1 MTLSDQRG
9 FIRGCCLG
17 LLVLLVLL
25 GGTVFVADRAL
36 AAPVLGAPPAGPSHG
51 ANETAIAIALG
62 KEMAGQFLLSPHGVV
77 VLSEEDLT
85 VLAVANNPH
94 PNEYRDIQVRVR
106 NGLVVVSAQISA
118 GPFTPTAVAHISL
131 TLQPSANGP
140 VIAAQVPE
148 VDIGMLGLPGFAG
161 SGLVAQIDSAFPS
174 IASLRLP
181 PSSARSEP
189 TSSASPSC
197 RAASRSACTILSF
210 PPPRRPA
217 GDPRSCEPLSST
229 M

>member
-17 LLVLLVLL
+17 LLVLLILV
-25 GGTVFVADRAL
+25 GGSVFVADRAL

-51 ANETAIAIALG
+51 ADETAIAIALG
-62 KEMAGQFLLSPHGVV
+62 KEMAEQLLISPHGVV

-161 SGLVAQIDSAFPS
+161 SGLVAQIDSALSLDRLFA
-174 IASLRLP
+174 IAPELTPLRTDIECVAVVPGGIAVGVHIPLVASE
-181 PSSARSEP
+181 PSSCA
-189 TSSASPSC
+189 
-197 RAASRSACTILSF
+197 
-210 PPPRRPA
+210 
-217 GDPRSCEPLSST
+217 
-229 M
+229 

>member
-1 MTLSDQRG
+1 VTHSDQRG

-17 LLVLLVLL
+17 LLVLLILV
-25 GGTVFVADRAL
+25 GGSVFVADRAL

-51 ANETAIAIALG
+51 ATETAIAIALG
-62 KEMAGQFLLSPHGVV
+62 KEMAQQLLVSPHGVV

-131 TLQPSANGP
+131 TLQPGPNGP

-148 VDIGMLGLPGFAG
+148 VDLGMLGLPGFADPG
-161 SGLVAQIDSAFPS
+161 IVAQIDSALSLDRLFA
-174 IASLRLP
+174 IAPELSPLRTDIECVAVVPGGIAVGVHIPLVASE
-181 PSSARSEP
+181 PSSCA
-189 TSSASPSC
+189 
-197 RAASRSACTILSF
+197 
-210 PPPRRPA
+210 
-217 GDPRSCEPLSST
+217 
-229 M
+229 